1 MMNKD
6 ILRCF
11 WLPSECYHTTSS
23 GVDAQTIRHRGTNLP
38 CTAGLDVIINQKIDR
53 IIAEAKE
60 KKKDRKGNGRY
71 LKRSPILP
79 DGYFEI
85 VNDALKEIY
94 RGGGGIVFNEK
105 QAVTV
110 CSFLECPVLEFRE
123 WYIYVTEKR

>member
-11 WLPSECYHTTSS
+11 WLPSECYHT
-23 GVDAQTIRHRGTNLP
+23 
-38 CTAGLDVIINQKIDR
+38 
-53 IIAEAKE
+53 KE
-60 KKKDRKGNGRY
+60 KKQNRKDNDRY

-110 CSFLECPVLEFRE
+110 CSFLECPSVEFRE
-123 WYIYVTEKR
+123 WYIYITEKR